1 MPTSRS
7 IAVAIFMLAMLP
19 VAATPGFAEG
29 TGVTV
34 TKSDIASYKAALKLT
49 PMQQV
54 YWIPVA
60 AALRALPSAGGGV
73 AIDAQTVNK
82 LMPALRPLLAS
93 LDDDQKRVAMA
104 LAQRIGLTQF
114 ASAI

>member
-7 IAVAIFMLAMLP
+7 IVAAIFMLTMLP
-19 VAATPGFAEG
+19 VAATPSFADG
-29 TGVTV
+29 TGITV
-34 TKSDIASYKAALKLT
+34 TKSDIAAYKAALKLS

-54 YWIPVA
+54 YWVPVA
-60 AALRALPSAGGGV
+60 AALRALPTDGGGV
-73 AIDAQTVNK
+73 AIDAQTVSR

-93 LDDDQKRVAMA
+93 LDDKQKRVAMA
-104 LAQRIGLTQF
+104 LAQKIGLNQF